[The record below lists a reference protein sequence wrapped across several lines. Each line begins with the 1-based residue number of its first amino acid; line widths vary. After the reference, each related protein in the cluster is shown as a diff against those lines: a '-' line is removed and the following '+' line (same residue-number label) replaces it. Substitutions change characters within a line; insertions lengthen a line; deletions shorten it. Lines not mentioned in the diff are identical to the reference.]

1 MIYRHAT
8 KGFTAYKFFAL
19 LFFSFSLT
27 LSLVALKESSFGQT
41 YPIIQVLPLYLLLI
55 GPFALHYGI
64 HYLIE
69 PKYKF
74 RRTDYLGLLPFISE
88 FLFQVWMLLLF
99 LADKK
104 KFKAQNEFI
113 NQVFDWIEGLSAL
126 GFIVVAAIGMFKL
139 GKHQEQLLKRYAN
152 LESRSFSWLQRILQ
166 IFLLLGFVW
175 LIVFLISPNDL
186 SYYYPLFLLETLLVY
201 YIAYSLFVKKDLLD
215 LKEEVENEKSEVKNS
230 PELSKNTE
238 TYYEELVQLV
248 EHKKLYHDQ
257 ELSLGLLA
265 RKMDLS
271 AGYLSQI
278 INEHAQKNFFD
289 FINAFRVEEV
299 KQNLNDPA
307 FDHFSI
313 LGLAYESGFK
323 SKSTFNSV
331 FKKMTGQTPSQYKKS
346 LKKVV

>member
-1 MIYRHAT
+1 MS
-8 KGFTAYKFFAL
+8 YKFFAL

-27 LSLVALKESSFGQT
+27 LSLVALKESSLGQT
-41 YPIIQVLPLYLLLI
+41 YPIVQVLPLYFLLI

-69 PKYKF
+69 PKYTF
-74 RRTDYLGLLPFISE
+74 RRKDYLGIVPFIAE
-88 FLFQVWMLLLF
+88 FLFQLWMLF
-99 LADKK
+99 LYLSDKA
-104 KFKAQNEFI
+104 KFRARNEFI
-113 NQVFDWIEGLSAL
+113 NQVFDWIEGLSVL
-126 GFIVVAAIGMFKL
+126 GFIAVAAIGMYKL

-152 LESRSFSWLQRILQ
+152 LESRSFSWLKKILQ
-166 IFLLLGFVW
+166 FFLLMGFAW
-175 LIVFLISPNDL
+175 LIIFLISPNDL
-186 SYYYPLFLLETLLVY
+186 SYYYPLFFLETLLVY

-215 LKEEVENEKSEVKNS
+215 LKEEVESDKAEEKNS
-230 PELSKNTE
+230 AELSKNTE
-238 TYYEELVQLV
+238 AYYQDLIQLV
-248 EHKKLYHDQ
+248 ESKKLYHDQ

-265 RKMDLS
+265 RKMGLS
-271 AGYLSQI
+271 SGYLSQI

-299 KQNLNDPA
+299 KRNLEDPA

-331 FKKMTGQTPSQYKKS
+331 FKKMTGQTPSQYKKG
-346 LKKVV
+346 LKKAA